1 MSDKAKWWAGVAAG
15 LAPIAVVAAMWPS
28 FEPALDWFMKT
39 SLLILERPVVQAVLV
54 SMGIGVLLAGFLPHL
69 HLLDNWP
76 PSRTRAVT
84 RGLCIA
90 VTFAACYV
98 LLSPVD
104 SQQQAYALVYAT
116 LSGLASSA
124 VWTTISN
131 LLYRVAPKPESLK

>member
-1 MSDKAKWWAGVAAG
+1 MSDPKKWWAGLGAALVPVAA
-15 LAPIAVVAAMWPS
+15 VFAMWPT
-28 FEPALDWFMKT
+28 FEPALEWFVKT
-39 SLLILERPVVQAVLV
+39 SILILERPVVQAVLV
-54 SMGIGVLLAGFLPHL
+54 SMAIGVLLAGFLPHL

-98 LLSPVD
+98 LLNPVD